1 MAYLNGIDVSNW
13 QKGINLAAVP
23 ADFVICKAT
32 EGTSYVSPDCA
43 RQVEQAAAAGKL
55 VGTYHYITGIG
66 AVAEADYYLNNIS
79 NWIGKYMLCLDWESG
94 SNRAWGNESYLEQM
108 VQRVIQRTGIPPMIY
123 VQQSRMS
130 AVKPVAQRNNCGLW
144 IAQYANMDTTG
155 YQSAPWN
162 EGAYSCAMRQ
172 YSSRGRLN
180 GYGGDLDLNKFYG
193 DRNAWSKYANPG
205 NPAGWVKDSV
215 GWWYKNA
222 DGSYPKSCWKEIG
235 GDWYYFDDRGYAL
248 SEQWFQDGGHWY
260 YLKEDCR
267 MVTGWRKVDGIWY
280 YLNPQSYSGHPLG
293 SMLDGWQYVGNYW
306 YYLNQR
312 SGEEIPHGGML
323 TGMLDVGDHTYY
335 CRPKADGHPEG
346 SMVTGW
352 LKLEDSWYYCNK
364 DNDCQPVGSIFMN
377 HWHEENGERYYLKD
391 DGKMAC
397 DETLVISGKEYSF
410 DSSGKQV

>member
-1 MAYLNGIDVSNW
+1 MALNGIDISNW
-13 QKGINLAAVP
+13 QKGINLVAVP

-94 SNRAWGNESYLEQM
+94 GNRAWGNESYLEQM

-144 IAQYANMDTTG
+144 IAQYANMNTTG
-155 YQSAPWN
+155 YQSTPWN

-193 DRNAWSKYANPG
+193 DRSAWLAYCNPSGAHEDTGSSSSGGSTAGNSGAQGMRNAQIHINNFTS
-205 NPAGWVKDSV
+205 AGIPVDGLNGPKTRKGFAMSLQVALNHDY
-215 GWWYKNA
+215 GA
-222 DGSYPKSCWKEIG
+222 D
-235 GDWYYFDDRGYAL
+235 L
-248 SEQWFQDGGHWY
+248 
-260 YLKEDCR
+260 
-267 MVTGWRKVDGIWY
+267 KVDGIIGIKT
-280 YLNPQSYSGHPLG
+280 NTVRG
-293 SMLDGWQYVGNYW
+293 SHWVKRGETQY
-306 YYLNQR
+306 
-312 SGEEIPHGGML
+312 
-323 TGMLDVGDHTYY
+323 
-335 CRPKADGHPEG
+335 
-346 SMVTGW
+346 MVTFVEIG
-352 LKLEDSWYYCNK
+352 LTALGYYGGAVESPGIFGYGLENAVEKFQRDTGLRVDRIAGRDTMDMILRNMGC
-364 DNDCQPVGSIFMN
+364 I
-377 HWHEENGERYYLKD
+377 
-391 DGKMAC
+391 
-397 DETLVISGKEYSF
+397 
-410 DSSGKQV
+410 